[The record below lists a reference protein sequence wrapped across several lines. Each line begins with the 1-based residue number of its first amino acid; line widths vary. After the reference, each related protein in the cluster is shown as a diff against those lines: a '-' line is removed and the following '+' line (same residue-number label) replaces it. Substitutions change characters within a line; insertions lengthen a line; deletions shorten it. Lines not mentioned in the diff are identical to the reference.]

1 MGQEDMQLNRI
12 VGNDTDKDKN
22 DDFLVLS
29 HLFSL
34 PELHY
39 IDIASQQKIPHVL
52 QRWPLLAELAQIHT
66 PVSATEV

>member
-1 MGQEDMQLNRI
+1 MQLNRI

-39 IDIASQQKIPHVL
+39 IDIASQQKIPYAL
-52 QRWPLLAELAQIHT
+52 QRWPLLAELAQIPS